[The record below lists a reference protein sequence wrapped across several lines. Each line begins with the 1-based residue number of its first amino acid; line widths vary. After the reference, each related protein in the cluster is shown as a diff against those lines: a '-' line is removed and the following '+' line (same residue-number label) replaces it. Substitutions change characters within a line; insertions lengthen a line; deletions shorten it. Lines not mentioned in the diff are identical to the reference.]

1 MRVLLFS
8 SFIFLMLVSCQ
19 KSSDQDK
26 DTQTGDAPKN
36 NVVGQEFSYPSDSV
50 DMVGYFAFDTSKT
63 VAQPGVLIVHEWW
76 GHNEYV
82 RKRADMVAEL
92 GYTAFALDM
101 YGEGKQAQH
110 PKDAGKFSKM
120 VMTNSDLAKARFESA
135 LETLKNHPRTDT
147 SKLAAIGY
155 CFGGSVVL
163 SMANAGYDLDAVAA
177 FHSGVQLPIPP
188 SKELKARVLVANG
201 ADDKFISSES
211 VEAYKSA
218 MDSVG
223 AKYEYIAY
231 EGVVHSYT
239 NPMADSMAQKFD
251 MPMAYNARADSLA
264 WLELKSL
271 LKSEL

>member
-8 SFIFLMLVSCQ
+8 SLILVMSVSCQ
-19 KSSDQDK
+19 KSSDRDN
-26 DTQTGDAPKN
+26 DNQTGDALKN
-36 NVVGQEFSYPSDSV
+36 HVVGQEFSYPSDSV

-63 VAQPGVLIVHEWW
+63 EAQPGVLIVHEWW

-82 RKRADMVAEL
+82 RKRADMLAEL

-110 PKDAGKFSKM
+110 PEDAGKFSKM
-120 VMTNSDLAKARFESA
+120 VMSNMDMAKARFEA
-135 LETLKNHPRTDT
+135 AMETLKNHPRTDT
-147 SKLAAIGY
+147 SQIAAIGY

-177 FHSGVQLPIPP
+177 FHSGVQLPVPP
-188 SKELKARVLVANG
+188 SEDLRARVLVANG
-201 ADDKFISSES
+201 ADDKFIPGES
-211 VEAYKSA
+211 VEAFKSA

-239 NPMADSMAQKFD
+239 NPMADSMAQKFN
-251 MPMAYNARADSLA
+251 MPIAYDARADSLA
-264 WLELKSL
+264 WLELKEL
-271 LKSEL
+271 LTAEL

>member
-1 MRVLLFS
+1 
-8 SFIFLMLVSCQ
+8 MLISCQ
-19 KSSDQDK
+19 GSSNQD
-26 DTQTGDAPKN
+26 DNTQKGDAQTN
-36 NVVGQEFSYPSDSV
+36 NVIGQEFSYPSDSV
-50 DMVGYFAFDTSKT
+50 DMMGYFAFDTSRT
-63 VAQPGVLIVHEWW
+63 EPQPGVLIVHEWW

-120 VMTNSDLAKARFESA
+120 VMSNSDLAKARFEAA

-177 FHSGVQLPIPP
+177 FHSGVQLP
-188 SKELKARVLVANG
+188 
-201 ADDKFISSES
+201 SS
-211 VEAYKSA
+211 
-218 MDSVG
+218 
-223 AKYEYIAY
+223 
-231 EGVVHSYT
+231 T
-239 NPMADSMAQKFD
+239 FQ
-251 MPMAYNARADSLA
+251 
-264 WLELKSL
+264 
-271 LKSEL
+271 